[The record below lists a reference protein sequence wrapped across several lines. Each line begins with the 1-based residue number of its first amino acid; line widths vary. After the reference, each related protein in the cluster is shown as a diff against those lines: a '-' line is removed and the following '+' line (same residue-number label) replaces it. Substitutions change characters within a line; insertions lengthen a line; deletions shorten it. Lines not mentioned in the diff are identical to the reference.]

1 LANLG
6 HADHDGAGD
15 KPGKKLVPN
24 AHLSLPAAAIKT
36 KRMIRLQQMI

>member
-1 LANLG
+1 MDNLG
-6 HADHDGAGD
+6 HADHDGTGD
-15 KPGKKLVPN
+15 KSGKKLIPN